1 MKRYLNKEDK
11 RNLLQVSA
19 LAGTID
25 MQLERLRIKD
35 DQDKLYKKYL
45 KTAHTYV
52 IKAMDAMMEA
62 LTEDEQQKVLRAA
75 NQYDVWIFLK
85 GEKRREIEE
94 NLRLAN
100 KVILESEDLQIIGDL
115 ATANCTLCESRG
127 QEVEECEQRKKML
140 EYSINP
146 LNQSADPGVC
156 PYQICPQDSQVI
168 R

>member
-1 MKRYLNKEDK
+1 
-11 RNLLQVSA
+11 
-19 LAGTID
+19 
-25 MQLERLRIKD
+25 MQLERLRVKD
-35 DQDKLYKKYL
+35 EEDKLYKKYL
-45 KTAHTYV
+45 KTSHTYA
-52 IKAMDAMMEA
+52 IKAMNAMLEN
-62 LTEDEQQKVLRAA
+62 LTPDEQAKIWRSS
-75 NQYDVWIFLK
+75 NQYDAWIFLK

-156 PYQICPQDSQVI
+156 PYQIIGGMNDD
-168 R
+168 